1 MKKITLLLILFIG
14 LTASSQVSLKGVKLG
29 EIYTGESPIQ
39 TTVAE
44 IEGKL
49 RIYTLKDGRVYSLL
63 FQPDGNDL
71 LELMHLETLIEGA
84 QSNYGVELKKNKDG
98 EFYSYLA
105 TKEGVVYSINV
116 VDTDVLFS
124 YSFSINDEALTKLRR
139 IEVKSDF

>member
-1 MKKITLLLILFIG
+1 MKKYLTILFLFIG
-14 LTASSQVSLKGVKLG
+14 FSVFSQVSLKGVNLG

-71 LELMHLETLIEGA
+71 LELVHLETLIESV
-84 QSNYGVELKKNKDG
+84 QSNYGVELKKDKDG
-98 EFYSYLA
+98 EFYNYLA
-105 TKEGVVYSINV
+105 TKEGVVYTINV
-116 VDTDVLFS
+116 VNTDVLFS
-124 YSFSINDEALTKLRR
+124 YSFIINDEALTKLRR